1 MTGATIST
9 NGNFDHFRNNTGFD
23 RSKELI
29 LGSPFDYKTSAAL
42 FLPNDISDPNQPTYQ
57 SEIENAIFEASVT
70 AEGKTMALFTSYQ
83 SLRNAYKNLQPRFQA
98 ENINVIAQ
106 RPGDSPDS
114 MRREF
119 LKVPKSVLLGTSSF
133 WEGVD
138 LPGDHLKVLI
148 ITRLPFHVPTD
159 PIHSAREEQ
168 YENSFD

>member
-83 SLRNAYKNLQPRFQA
+83 SLRNAYKNLQPRLQA

-106 RPGDSPDS
+106 RPGDSPDLS
-114 MRREF
+114 
-119 LKVPKSVLLGTSSF
+119 
-133 WEGVD
+133 
-138 LPGDHLKVLI
+138 LI
-148 ITRLPFHVPTD
+148 HI
-159 PIHSAREEQ
+159 
-168 YENSFD
+168 